1 MAARKL
7 TDGQKQRRKEL
18 RTYSLEI
25 QNILQKLLV
34 GSKGVDQKLQHLRD
48 LLEIQ
53 MLRHELGVKVR
64 SSAKKIDW
72 RPAIVIEFDELEPIT
87 IDYIETPIMIGAA
100 V

>member
-72 RPAIVIEFDELEPIT
+72 RPAIVIGSSSSNSIT